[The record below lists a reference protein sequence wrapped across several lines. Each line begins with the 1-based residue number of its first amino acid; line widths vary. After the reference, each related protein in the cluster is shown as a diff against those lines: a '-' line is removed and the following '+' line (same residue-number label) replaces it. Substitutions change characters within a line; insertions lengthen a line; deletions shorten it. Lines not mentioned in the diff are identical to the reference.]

1 MPFDKL
7 RNASSSPCAE
17 TESRAAFNA
26 SCFVF
31 LFPFLFSEPFN
42 PSVFTLYLPI
52 VRFVKRFPPA
62 FGIFPKEKPNPV
74 VIGIRF
80 YGRIFSFLCR
90 Y

>member
-7 RNASSSPCAE
+7 RNASSPCDK

-42 PSVFTLYLPI
+42 PSVFTLYMPI

-62 FGIFPKEKPNPV
+62 FGKMPKEKPNSACN
-74 VIGIRF
+74 GIRF